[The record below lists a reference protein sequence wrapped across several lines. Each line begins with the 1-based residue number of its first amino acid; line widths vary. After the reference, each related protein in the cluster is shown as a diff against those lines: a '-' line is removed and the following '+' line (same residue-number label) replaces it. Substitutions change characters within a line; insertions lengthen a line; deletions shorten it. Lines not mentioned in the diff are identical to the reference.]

1 MNLTLAEAAI
11 GAGAVLEASASVPN
25 AGALRS
31 TGYSIDSRTAAP
43 GDLFFA
49 VRGERHDGHDFV
61 ASAFDRGA
69 VAALVSRERVAT
81 LPDAAL
87 ARPLL
92 IAEDPLA
99 AMQSLASHIRRQW
112 GRRLVAITGSAGKT
126 TTKEAVAAALGV
138 KFHVL
143 KSEGNL
149 NNNFGLPLQ
158 LLRLMPDHEFAVV
171 EMGMNHSGEIAALAR
186 IAVPD
191 WGVITNVGMAH
202 IENFAEG
209 QAGIARAKFE
219 LVAALPANG
228 VVFLNCDDSYAA
240 QFGRDFP
247 GRVVYFG
254 SGPCA
259 DPQILSASEDPTGLH
274 VRFRAGQRGVPTDSS
289 SFVGWERGVPT
300 DSSSSVGWEREGA
313 FTLHLLGSHNASNA
327 MAGLAVALEA
337 GVDLDAAVT
346 AIASLTAGDK
356 RGQVIEIA
364 GATILNDSYNSNPEA
379 LRSMIRTLAARP
391 AAGRRIL
398 VAGEML
404 EMGEH
409 GPALHA
415 DCGRAA
421 AEARLDLVA
430 GVQGN
435 AEHLAAAACAG
446 GVASLFLRDADAAGR
461 WLAQSLRP
469 GDQVLVKGSRG
480 VHLERV
486 IEAVKNQLAPA
497 SAK

>member
-1 MNLTLAEAAI
+1 
-11 GAGAVLEASASVPN
+11 
-25 AGALRS
+25 
-31 TGYSIDSRTAAP
+31 
-43 GDLFFA
+43 
-49 VRGERHDGHDFV
+49 
-61 ASAFDRGA
+61 
-69 VAALVSRERVAT
+69 
-81 LPDAAL
+81 
-87 ARPLL
+87 
-92 IAEDPLA
+92 
-99 AMQSLASHIRRQW
+99 
-112 GRRLVAITGSAGKT
+112 VAITGSAGKT
-126 TTKEAVAAALGV
+126 TTKEAVAAALGA

-158 LLRLMPDHEFAVV
+158 LLRLMPEHEFAVV

-228 VVFLNCDDSYAA
+228 AAFLNCDDSYAA

-259 DPQILSASEDPTGLH
+259 DPQILSASEDSTGLH
-274 VRFRAGQRGVPTDSS
+274 VRFRAGQRGVPTDSRGPLEA
-289 SFVGWERGVPT
+289 SFASRGG
-300 DSSSSVGWEREGA
+300 DRSSSVGWEREGA
-313 FTLHLLGSHNASNA
+313 FTLHLLGVHNASNA

-337 GVDLDAAVT
+337 GVDLDAAVA

-404 EMGEH
+404 ELGEH

-415 DCGRAA
+415 ECGRAA
-421 AEARLDLVA
+421 AEAGLDLVA

-435 AEHLAAAACAG
+435 AKHLAAAACAG
-446 GVASLFLRDADAAGR
+446 GVASLFLPDAEAAGR
-461 WLAQSLRP
+461 WLVQNLQP
-469 GDQVLVKGSRG
+469 GDVVLVKGSRG

-486 IEAVKNQLAPA
+486 IEAVKNQLPPA